1 MKNGAVP
8 DKKTKYPLFYAAA
21 GHLIFIISYIFF
33 LFFFKNTKAEFI
45 YPLYLAPFAVYAF
58 LFCASAGYRA
68 ITGKNAASFFNTAQN
83 ILVVFALLT
92 AAPLAVKMTLPDPHN
107 LLIRKLELTLAAP
120 YVLFVMCT
128 SAYFLYSVY
137 KNTDINTVPS
147 KKIFLYITAFFF
159 IFYFFISLW
168 FNYANQPTGD
178 EPHYLMV
185 THSIVNDGDLN
196 LKNNYENRDY
206 EKFYDRQLKPQGA
219 DYVKGD
225 KIYSYHPVIPSV
237 ITAPFYAAGGRAGVV
252 VFVNFLCGL
261 FLGMIFIF
269 LNSVINNKGAA
280 AAGSIITGTTM
291 PVFAFINNIS
301 TEIMIGVLILSAYMF
316 LKGGNRQYLKFAVVL
331 AIMPWVHIRVM
342 PVYASLAVLFFFYN
356 RKNITSILVF
366 GIVQLLSGAI
376 FAGTNYMIYGAIVP
390 SYANAGASSVEFLNP
405 NITGGITAF
414 FIDRQ
419 LGLFAYAPVYVFI
432 FSGFFYLIK
441 QKNKTAVESAVIFI
455 PYLIFISSWYD
466 WGSGSS
472 SPRYFVPVFYII
484 SLTLAV
490 FITLKKVK
498 ALKLLYT
505 VLLSATLAITAVIAV
520 VPWFRWDTSNGE
532 NWIITVFDRVAGF
545 NANVMMPSLKNPG
558 DFTLL
563 KIIFW
568 IAIIISIN
576 IFAVKK
582 TKFRSNYGE

>member
-1 MKNGAVP
+1 MKLALV
-8 DKKTKYPLFYAAA
+8 
-21 GHLIFIISYIFF
+21 
-33 LFFFKNTKAEFI
+33 
-45 YPLYLAPFAVYAF
+45 YL
-58 LFCASAGYRA
+58 
-68 ITGKNAASFFNTAQN
+68 QN
-83 ILVVFALLT
+83 
-92 AAPLAVKMTLPDPHN
+92 
-107 LLIRKLELTLAAP
+107 
-120 YVLFVMCT
+120 
-128 SAYFLYSVY
+128 
-137 KNTDINTVPS
+137 
-147 KKIFLYITAFFF
+147 
-159 IFYFFISLW
+159 
-168 FNYANQPTGD
+168 
-178 EPHYLMV
+178 
-185 THSIVNDGDLN
+185 
-196 LKNNYENRDY
+196 
-206 EKFYDRQLKPQGA
+206 
-219 DYVKGD
+219 
-225 KIYSYHPVIPSV
+225 
-237 ITAPFYAAGGRAGVV
+237 
-252 VFVNFLCGL
+252 
-261 FLGMIFIF
+261 
-269 LNSVINNKGAA
+269 
-280 AAGSIITGTTM
+280 
-291 PVFAFINNIS
+291 
-301 TEIMIGVLILSAYMF
+301 
-316 LKGGNRQYLKFAVVL
+316 
-331 AIMPWVHIRVM
+331 
-342 PVYASLAVLFFFYN
+342 N

-545 NANVMMPSLKNPG
+545 NANVIMPSLKNPG